1 MQTLWSAKKIGFGG
15 VQATFETFAPSA
27 ITTCKIRQLAPDDA
41 EMCGDA
47 RLSCRMEVVAV
58 EAEKRGSILIYIS
71 LDAIG
76 AFSPQYSPDMQPL
89 LL

>member
-1 MQTLWSAKKIGFGG
+1 
-15 VQATFETFAPSA
+15 
-27 ITTCKIRQLAPDDA
+27 
-41 EMCGDA
+41 MCGDA

-58 EAEKRGSILIYIS
+58 EAEKRASILIYIS

-76 AFSPQYSPDMQPL
+76 AFSPQSMLQARRDSPDMQPL